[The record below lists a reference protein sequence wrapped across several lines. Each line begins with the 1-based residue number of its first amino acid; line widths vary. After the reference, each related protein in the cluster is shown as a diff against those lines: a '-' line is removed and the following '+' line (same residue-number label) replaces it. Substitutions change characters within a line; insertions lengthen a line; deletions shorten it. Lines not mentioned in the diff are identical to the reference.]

1 MLDLWG
7 ESINRLYL
15 LHCLMLSCRHLCKR
29 NNVVTVV
36 ARLQKKMNLKLPHCH
51 HSHWKELEKKL
62 KMLFLFFFY
71 DEK

>member
-1 MLDLWG
+1 MKYSAFVF
-7 ESINRLYL
+7 EIIT
-15 LHCLMLSCRHLCKR
+15 
-29 NNVVTVV
+29 VTLFIG
-36 ARLQKKMNLKLPHCH
+36 RLQKKMNLKLPHCH